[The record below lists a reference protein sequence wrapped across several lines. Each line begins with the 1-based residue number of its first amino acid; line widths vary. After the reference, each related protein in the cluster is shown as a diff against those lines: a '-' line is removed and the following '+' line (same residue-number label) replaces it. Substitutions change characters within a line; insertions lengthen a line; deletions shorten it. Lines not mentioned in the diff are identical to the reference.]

1 MSADQACLCCRRQ
14 KRKCDKI
21 LPRCTLCKRLNKPC
35 DYLLPAEAPRLLSLP
50 DWADLTPSNLRHT
63 LEAQVSLIVGDGLQ
77 LQAAAAS
84 YFRTIHTWFPIM
96 SETCYNIRLSNV
108 RVQMAT
114 APSDLSILTLCMAL
128 VCKEPVGEELPLSTR
143 SMYASLK
150 SFVALLEAMGTNSLE
165 MLQGRLLLTIFEIG
179 HAMYPAAYVS
189 TAANVRTAISLG
201 INAPCDDPRKVFWDP
216 QKAEEA
222 QQIWRGI
229 AITDRYV
236 SLENGQA
243 PSTYKGRPIDAV
255 DSNKDTEDWA
265 KVEMDSFTKLTH
277 ASQLL
282 DQALVHVHVTQS
294 RSLFDGVEAVRILK
308 SMTSFLSTF
317 QSGDSNPH
325 PLSDSALALCRSAML
340 ETLEVG
346 SHTYIPDNECCIHT
360 SLNILKSLVYEI
372 ARGVETS
379 PPVETASLSVFL
391 PHCLYKAAMVCLND
405 TRLAGGVDPEPSI
418 RPLKALL
425 GYLGMRWLAA
435 RCYLAKIET
444 AQETCNL

>member
-1 MSADQACLCCRRQ
+1 M
-14 KRKCDKI
+14 
-21 LPRCTLCKRLNKPC
+21 NKPC

-229 AITDRYV
+229 AITDRSDLPPPPPPRTHISDRIHTDTRAVGRYV

-255 DSNKDTEDWA
+255 DSNKVSE
-265 KVEMDSFTKLTH
+265 
-277 ASQLL
+277 
-282 DQALVHVHVTQS
+282 
-294 RSLFDGVEAVRILK
+294 
-308 SMTSFLSTF
+308 
-317 QSGDSNPH
+317 
-325 PLSDSALALCRSAML
+325 
-340 ETLEVG
+340 
-346 SHTYIPDNECCIHT
+346 
-360 SLNILKSLVYEI
+360 
-372 ARGVETS
+372 
-379 PPVETASLSVFL
+379 
-391 PHCLYKAAMVCLND
+391 
-405 TRLAGGVDPEPSI
+405 
-418 RPLKALL
+418 
-425 GYLGMRWLAA
+425 
-435 RCYLAKIET
+435 
-444 AQETCNL
+444 

>member
-1 MSADQACLCCRRQ
+1 MSADQACLRCRRQ

-21 LPRCTLCKRLNKPC
+21 LPRCTLCKSPSSATSARLGRLDP
-35 DYLLPAEAPRLLSLP
+35 LQPASYTRS
-50 DWADLTPSNLRHT
+50 SG
-63 LEAQVSLIVGDGLQ
+63 LINRGRWMQ
-77 LQAAAAS
+77 LQAAAAL
-84 YFRTIHTWFPIM
+84 YFRTVHIWFPIV

-108 RVQMAT
+108 RVQTAT
-114 APSDLSILTLCMAL
+114 APSDLSFLTLCMAL

-150 SFVALLEAMGTNSLE
+150 SFVALLEAMRTNLLE
-165 MLQGRLLLTIFEIG
+165 MLQSRLLLTIFEIG

-201 INAPCDDPRKVFWDP
+201 INAPCDDPRKVFRDP

-222 QQIWRGI
+222 QQTWRGI
-229 AITDRYV
+229 TMT
-236 SLENGQA
+236 A
-243 PSTYKGRPIDAV
+243 PEDAHQIVFILTQEPLV
-255 DSNKDTEDWA
+255 DMSRWKMAKYPDAEDWA
-265 KVEMDSFTKLTH
+265 KVKMDSFTKLAH

-282 DQALVHVHVTQS
+282 NQVLVHVHLTQS
-294 RSLFDGVEAVRILK
+294 NSLFDGIEAVQILK
-308 SMTSFLSTF
+308 SLTSFLSTL

-325 PLSDSALALCRSAML
+325 PLSDSALAICRSAML

-372 ARGVETS
+372 ARGAETS
-379 PPVETASLSVFL
+379 PSIEMATLSVFL
-391 PHCLYKAAMVCLND
+391 PHCLHKAAMVCLNYA
-405 TRLAGGVDPEPSI
+405 RLAGGVDLEPSI

-435 RCYLAKIET
+435 RRYLAKVET
-444 AQETCNL
+444 AQDTCNLTILF

>member
-1 MSADQACLCCRRQ
+1 MSAHQACFRCRRQ

-21 LPRCTLCKRLNKPC
+21 LPCCTLCKRLNKHC
-35 DYLLPAEAPRLLSLP
+35 DYVLPSEVPRLLPVP
-50 DWADLTPSNLRHT
+50 DWAELTPSNLRHT

-77 LQAAAAS
+77 LQAAVAL
-84 YFRTIHTWFPIM
+84 YFRTVHTWFPIV
-96 SETCYNIRLSNV
+96 SETCYNIRLSSV
-108 RVQMAT
+108 RVQTAT
-114 APSDLSILTLCMAL
+114 SPSDLNLLTLCMAL
-128 VCKEPVGEELPLSTR
+128 VCKEPVEGELPLPTR
-143 SMYASLK
+143 SLYASLK

-165 MLQGRLLLTIFEIG
+165 MLQGRLLLAIFEIG
-179 HAMYPAAYVS
+179 HAMYPAAYIS
-189 TAANVRTAISLG
+189 TAVNVRAAISLG
-201 INAPCDDPRKVFWDP
+201 INAPCEDLRKIFRDR
-216 QKAEEA
+216 QKAKEA
-222 QQIWRGI
+222 QQTWRGI
-229 AITDRYV
+229 TITDRYV

-243 PSTYKGRPIDAV
+243 PSTYRGRPIDV
-255 DSNKDTEDWA
+255 VRGNKDTEDLA
-265 KVEMDSFTKLTH
+265 KVEMDSFTKLAH

-294 RSLFDGVEAVRILK
+294 HSLVDSVDAVQILK
-308 SMTSFLSTF
+308 SLTSFLSTF

-346 SHTYIPDNECCIHT
+346 SHTYIPDNECCVHT

-372 ARGVETS
+372 AEGAETS
-379 PPVETASLSVFL
+379 PSIEMATLSVFL

-405 TRLAGGVDPEPSI
+405 SRLAGGVDPEPSI

-435 RCYLAKIET
+435 RCYLAKVET
-444 AQETCNL
+444 AQETCKL